1 MSDFYKG
8 ITKAPVDYDEQ
19 DNFVRR
25 NQSDVVDNTIDIKAV
40 KDDTAELKKQVK
52 GLFLIIT
59 FF

>member
-1 MSDFYKG
+1 MSDFYKS